1 LGILK
6 KFTLFNT
13 ASSVALRFDSVGE
26 CWVDPRTVATLALA
40 VRLFNHSATVHC
52 SISSFEQVYYNFL
65 LEFGFSKDI
74 LLVQPQFDSLDE
86 HQDIYRDLTPIL
98 NMLAC
103 LNWLIK

>member
-1 LGILK
+1 VISRIRIRIK
-6 KFTLFNT
+6 VMRTHNT
-13 ASSVALRFDSVGE
+13 GSLSL
-26 CWVDPRTVATLALA
+26 L
-40 VRLFNHSATVHC
+40 
-52 SISSFEQVYYNFL
+52 FEQVYYNFL